1 MSRMTPTILT
11 IEGEYFDFTAPEKW
25 RGSIRTVA
33 HALAHIC
40 RFGGHTRRFYSVA
53 QHCVLMSY
61 LVPPEHAL
69 HALLH
74 EAGEPFAGDMPAP
87 LKMLLPEYKALEKR
101 IEAAV
106 LTRFNLHPKLPD
118 CIKRADLVLLARA
131 ESGPGPSSGPVGASF
146 GGTVSSR
153 LRRANAPG
161 EPTPLRP
168 EPRWKGSNSET
179 SSCRSRPSS
188 STRSGRGAS
197 RWSTG

>member
-25 RGSIRTVA
+25 QGSIRTVA

-106 LTRFNLHPKLPD
+106 LTRFNLDPKLPD
-118 CIKRADLVLLARA
+118 CIKRADLVLLATEQRDLMTR
-131 ESGPGPSSGPVGASF
+131 GAGEIWTSLEGVQPLARRIRPWPIF
-146 GGTVSSR
+146 WARWRFLWRYRELAAAAV
-153 LRRANAPG
+153 RRAQG
-161 EPTPLRP
+161 T
-168 EPRWKGSNSET
+168 
-179 SSCRSRPSS
+179 
-188 STRSGRGAS
+188 AS
-197 RWSTG
+197 AEA

>member
-1 MSRMTPTILT
+1 MTPTILT
-11 IEGEYFDFTAPEKW
+11 VEGEYFDFTAPEKW

-40 RFGGHTRRFYSVA
+40 RFGGHTQRFYSVA

-106 LTRFNLHPKLPD
+106 LTRFNLDPKLPE
-118 CIKRADLVLLARA
+118 CIKHADLVLLATEQRDLM
-131 ESGPGPSSGPVGASF
+131 
-146 GGTVSSR
+146 T
-153 LRRANAPG
+153 
-161 EPTPLRP
+161 
-168 EPRWKGSNSET
+168 
-179 SSCRSRPSS
+179 
-188 STRSGRGAS
+188 RGAGEIWTS
-197 RWSTG
+197 LEGVQPMARRIRPWPIFWARWRFLWRYRQLTAAARQRNPGAATAEA

>member
-118 CIKRADLVLLARA
+118 CIKRADLVLLATEQRDLM
-131 ESGPGPSSGPVGASF
+131 
-146 GGTVSSR
+146 T
-153 LRRANAPG
+153 
-161 EPTPLRP
+161 
-168 EPRWKGSNSET
+168 
-179 SSCRSRPSS
+179 
-188 STRSGRGAS
+188 RGAGEVWTS
-197 RWSTG
+197 LEGVEPLPRRIRPWPIFWARWRFLWRYRQLTAAASQRARGANTAEA